1 MSGTRLYICC
11 GSGGVG
17 KTTTSAAFAL
27 QLALSGQRVAVL
39 TIDPARRLADSLAV
53 GPLGNEPQT
62 VPLERLNPVPG
73 GQLDGMMLDMK
84 ATFDDVVRR
93 FAPDAESRDRILQ
106 NRYYRF
112 VSTRLAGSHEYMA
125 MERIFAL
132 YESGQYDAVVLDTP
146 PTRHAL
152 EFLKAPER
160 MSNLMDE
167 GVMHWLSLPRDS
179 FGFRALER
187 GSEAVVA
194 VLKRLIGGETIE
206 EIAEFFHVFQGMW
219 AGFRE
224 RSVQVRALLRG
235 PNTRFLL
242 VTTPAPAARAE
253 AQEFVQLLRRDGL
266 PFGGF
271 FVNRVL
277 PAPSTSQALSAEL
290 LPKRPEAIPHAE
302 WEQICA
308 GVRQATVYQA
318 RLASAEAP
326 ALAELRREAGDAPL
340 WTLPEQDADV
350 HSLDALA
357 AVSAL
362 LAPAVAQL
370 SRR

>member
-1 MSGTRLYICC
+1 M
-11 GSGGVG
+11 
-17 KTTTSAAFAL
+17 
-27 QLALSGQRVAVL
+27 
-39 TIDPARRLADSLAV
+39 
-53 GPLGNEPQT
+53 
-62 VPLERLNPVPG
+62 
-73 GQLDGMMLDMK
+73 
-84 ATFDDVVRR
+84 
-93 FAPDAESRDRILQ
+93 
-106 NRYYRF
+106 
-112 VSTRLAGSHEYMA
+112 
-125 MERIFAL
+125 
-132 YESGQYDAVVLDTP
+132 
-146 PTRHAL
+146 
-152 EFLKAPER
+152 
-160 MSNLMDE
+160 
-167 GVMHWLSLPRDS
+167 
-179 FGFRALER
+179 ER
-187 GSEAVVA
+187 GSEAVVS

-219 AGFRE
+219 SGFRE
-224 RSVQVRALLRG
+224 RSGLVRALLRG

-277 PAPSTSQALSAEL
+277 PAPTTNQALSAEL
-290 LPKRPEAIPHAE
+290 LPDRPAAIPQADWAE
-302 WEQICA
+302 ICA
-308 GVRQATVYQA
+308 GVRQATVNQA
-318 RLASAEAP
+318 RLAGSEAP

-340 WTLPEQDADV
+340 WTLPEQDTDV